1 MTFSCKVK
9 YSVDVEPLESDQPIT
24 IASIRQNADLKHTLG
39 FGDNINLYV
48 NGVAMPNDA
57 IVPNDATVVIETAA
71 NTKATV
77 LAAS

>member
-1 MTFSCKVK
+1 MFSCRVK
-9 YSVDVEPLESDQPIT
+9 YSVDVEPIQSERPIT
-24 IASIRQNADLKHTLG
+24 IASIRNNADLKHTLG

-77 LAAS
+77 VTAS